1 MYQNFQPGMTLPL
14 RSHTI
19 NPDWHHFQK
28 ILHNLEQL
36 QLLFT
41 DVLAHI
47 PWRNWYF
54 VASSSFSSV
63 QFSSSVMSDSLWP
76 HGLYHSRPPCPSP
89 ILRVYSNSC
98 PLSQWCHPIISS
110 TVIPFSFCIQSFP
123 ASGPFQMSQFFA
135 LGGQNIGVSASASVF
150 PMNTQDWW
158 SIPFLSF
165 IEPIFAWNVPVVSL
179 IFLKRSLL
187 FPILLFS
194 SISLHWL
201 LRKAFL
207 SLLTLPW
214 NSAFK
219 RVYLSFSHLLFISLL
234 FTAIFKASSDSHF
247 TFLHLFFLGMVLIPA
262 SCTVSWT
269 FTHNSSGTLSN
280 LVP

>member
-1 MYQNFQPGMTLPL
+1 MVIYQNFQPGMTLPL

-63 QFSSSVMSDSLWP
+63 QFSISVMSDSLWP
-76 HGLYHSRPPCPSP
+76 HGLYHSRLPCPSP
-89 ILRVYSNSC
+89 TLRVYSNSC

-135 LGGQNIGVSASASVF
+135 LGGQNIGVSASASVL

-158 SIPFLSF
+158 SIQFLSF
-165 IEPIFAWNVPVVSL
+165 IEPIFAWNVPMVSL

-194 SISLHWL
+194 SISLQ
-201 LRKAFL
+201 
-207 SLLTLPW
+207 
-214 NSAFK
+214 
-219 RVYLSFSHLLFISLL
+219 
-234 FTAIFKASSDSHF
+234 
-247 TFLHLFFLGMVLIPA
+247 
-262 SCTVSWT
+262 
-269 FTHNSSGTLSN
+269 
-280 LVP
+280 